1 MQKLRKVLKLG
12 LDFILLGFCFSFV
25 FYQTWKCFDKFLHY
39 PKASH
44 LTLLDSG
51 QTVLPDISICP
62 QDGAKDKSLD
72 ELIEEI
78 MFINGTTYSNMNA
91 DGGWNFRFWIYH
103 RILHP
108 TEPNIIYQAF
118 GTKCFTFS
126 FPANITQIGVT
137 RLEMY
142 FRNKVYVKLHTPGLF
157 FKEMKYISVDG
168 NIVGVP
174 NPTEGPFDTTTYTYH
189 FEGVSIKAD
198 LSYEVIT
205 ELNTDEKPCH
215 DESSDYSKDNCILTK
230 IHEDTMELV
239 GCTSDYGLNKSNVCT
254 DNDKS
259 KKAEENYLNTV
270 LGASKI
276 KECLDPCT
284 KIISSLSIRSSQET
298 NVNAYLGI
306 DFPSEV
312 KVMTTYPAYEVLSLI
327 AEIGGYVGLF
337 LGVSVLDLKTIGEL
351 ALTVSNNK

>member
-1 MQKLRKVLKLG
+1 MLPIQVETVQFPQSIMQQLRKVLKLG

-25 FYQTWKCFDKFLHY
+25 LYQTWKCFDKFLNY

-44 LTLLDSG
+44 LTLVDSG

-78 MFINGTTYSNMNA
+78 MFINGTTYSDMN
-91 DGGWNFRFWIYH
+91 GMNFRFWIYH

-108 TEPNIIYQAF
+108 TEPQIIYQAF

-168 NIVGVP
+168 TIVGVP
-174 NPTEGPFDTTTYTYH
+174 NPTQSPFATTTYSYN
-189 FEGVSIKAD
+189 FEGVSIESD

-215 DESSDYSKDNCILTK
+215 DITNDYSKDNCILNK
-230 IHEDTMELV
+230 IHEVTYFSIFVHL
-239 GCTSDYGLNKSNVCT
+239 
-254 DNDKS
+254 S
-259 KKAEENYLNTV
+259 KV
-270 LGASKI
+270 
-276 KECLDPCT
+276 
-284 KIISSLSIRSSQET
+284 
-298 NVNAYLGI
+298 
-306 DFPSEV
+306 F
-312 KVMTTYPAYEVLSLI
+312 
-327 AEIGGYVGLF
+327 F
-337 LGVSVLDLKTIGEL
+337 
-351 ALTVSNNK
+351 